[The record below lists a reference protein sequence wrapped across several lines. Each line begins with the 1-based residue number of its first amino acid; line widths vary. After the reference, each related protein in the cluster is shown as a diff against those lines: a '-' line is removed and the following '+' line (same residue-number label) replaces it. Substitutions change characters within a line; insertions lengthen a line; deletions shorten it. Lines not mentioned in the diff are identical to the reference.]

1 MSEKVLNKFHFYA
14 TTLLTYSGEYPTSEQ
29 GLSALFVKPVSLSN
43 DNWDGPYLSKAIPKD
58 PWGNDYQYYVPGEN
72 GLPYGIMSLGK
83 DGVEGGEG
91 KDADIT
97 SW

>member
-1 MSEKVLNKFHFYA
+1 MTWRRKYRE
-14 TTLLTYSGEYPTSEQ
+14 
-29 GLSALFVKPVSLSN
+29 SN
-43 DNWDGPYLSKAIPKD
+43 SKENRNYDNRTAKNKAIPKD